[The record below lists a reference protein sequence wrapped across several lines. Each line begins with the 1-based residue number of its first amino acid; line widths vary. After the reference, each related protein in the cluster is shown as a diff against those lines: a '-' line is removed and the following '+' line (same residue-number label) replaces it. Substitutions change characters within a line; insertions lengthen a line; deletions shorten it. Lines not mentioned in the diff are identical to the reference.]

1 MTSTVCVKPPVI
13 LVVEGEKSQCLLAQ
27 IKQQVR
33 SEKYLVYPATC
44 TILTNQPWQDETEL
58 LVLGVKLND
67 DRQEKV
73 LLRWLQNG
81 GKVLDFA
88 SNLGCLSDN
97 YSLYVEAG
105 RLGTLD
111 LGDLMNSQLGIEVA
125 MEQHEV
131 ESLSPGFLVSSTK
144 EFIESLPSLA
154 PPDAIGLVF
163 RPAPDME
170 PGVNRMPVHEAGSPD
185 FSSSLYEEA
194 LVTRALGQ
202 VIHFPELCHS
212 SCLKMIIFPTPLQVA
227 VYVPC
232 VGSTQLT
239 LEKRVCHGATLVAG
253 RQTQGKGRGG
263 NAWISPLGCCM
274 FSTQMLVE
282 PGQVLASR
290 PSIVQHLAA
299 LAVVQAVGQTTGV
312 GLSIKWPNDIYMKS
326 TVEGNKPGETEL
338 VKMGGVVVA
347 ASSNKQGLALVL
359 GIGLNLDNAS
369 PTCSLNS
376 VAEKQ
381 QGGNKVAREVLIAS
395 ILNHLEQ
402 LVDLVEGG
410 TWAQVEQEYYK
421 AWLHTNQA
429 VRVTDKEGREE
440 DVVVVGID
448 KFGFLR
454 VYGSGSG
461 EEFTVFDDGNSFDMM
476 AGLIRPKSRV

>member
-13 LVVEGEKSQCLLAQ
+13 LVVEGEKSRCLLAQ

-81 GKVLDFA
+81 GKVLDLA
-88 SNLGCLSDN
+88 SNLGCLGDN
-97 YSLYVEAG
+97 HSLYVEAG

-170 PGVNRMPVHEAGSPD
+170 PGVNRMPVHETGSPD

-202 VIHFPELCHS
+202 VIHFPMS
-212 SCLKMIIFPTPLQVA
+212 SA
-227 VYVPC
+227 
-232 VGSTQLT
+232 
-239 LEKRVCHGATLVAG
+239 
-253 RQTQGKGRGG
+253 
-263 NAWISPLGCCM
+263 
-274 FSTQMLVE
+274 
-282 PGQVLASR
+282 
-290 PSIVQHLAA
+290 
-299 LAVVQAVGQTTGV
+299 
-312 GLSIKWPNDIYMKS
+312 
-326 TVEGNKPGETEL
+326 
-338 VKMGGVVVA
+338 
-347 ASSNKQGLALVL
+347 
-359 GIGLNLDNAS
+359 
-369 PTCSLNS
+369 
-376 VAEKQ
+376 
-381 QGGNKVAREVLIAS
+381 
-395 ILNHLEQ
+395 ILH
-402 LVDLVEGG
+402 
-410 TWAQVEQEYYK
+410 A
-421 AWLHTNQA
+421 
-429 VRVTDKEGREE
+429 
-440 DVVVVGID
+440 
-448 KFGFLR
+448 
-454 VYGSGSG
+454 
-461 EEFTVFDDGNSFDMM
+461 
-476 AGLIRPKSRV
+476 